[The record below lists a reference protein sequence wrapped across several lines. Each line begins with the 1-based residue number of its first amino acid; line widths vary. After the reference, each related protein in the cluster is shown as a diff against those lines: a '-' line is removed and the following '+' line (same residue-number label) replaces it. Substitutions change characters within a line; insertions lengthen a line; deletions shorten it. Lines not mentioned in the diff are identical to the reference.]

1 MFAPGAF
8 PGQSYIPFMLSGP
21 SLEESSACVG
31 SELLQAVVARAFLA
45 PEALLAV
52 FAVPCRGV
60 DHLQTDDPW
69 LSE

>member
-1 MFAPGAF
+1 
-8 PGQSYIPFMLSGP
+8 MLSGP
-21 SLEESSACVG
+21 SLEEGSACVG